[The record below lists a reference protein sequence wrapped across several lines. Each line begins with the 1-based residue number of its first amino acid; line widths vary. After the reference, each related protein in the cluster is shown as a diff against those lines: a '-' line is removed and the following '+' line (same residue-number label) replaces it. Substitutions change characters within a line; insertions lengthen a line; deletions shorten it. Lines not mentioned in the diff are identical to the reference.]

1 METQL
6 QYVISYLFQLNSNP
20 SLVLCGLELIPVPV
34 VLQPSQQEI
43 SQALADI
50 RQLIGVHG
58 HEHRFNGRAVARI
71 FHGISSP
78 CFPAQTW
85 GRARRFWRSNMNLD
99 FNVLVRLAVQEI
111 VKLR

>member
-1 METQL
+1 M
-6 QYVISYLFQLNSNP
+6 
-20 SLVLCGLELIPVPV
+20 IPVPV